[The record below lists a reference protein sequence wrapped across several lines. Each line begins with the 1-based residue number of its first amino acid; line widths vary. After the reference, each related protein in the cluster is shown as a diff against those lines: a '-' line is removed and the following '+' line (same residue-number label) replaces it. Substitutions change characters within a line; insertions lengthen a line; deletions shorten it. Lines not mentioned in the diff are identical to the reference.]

1 MRGCSH
7 ASSLQTRDGS
17 LARRMS
23 AADYASAPNQQLY
36 LANSVSE
43 DAAFGAL
50 PTNAA
55 PAAGRRDPAS
65 LGAPA
70 GTNALPLPEAADRLQ
85 ALPSGGPRAT
95 HQVSGGPCVECNATR
110 STLFRKNAEGLPLC
124 NACGLRYSR
133 HMAKQQ
139 AAAARQR
146 TDAEFHPES
155 DAVRSKTARAQ
166 RTGSPKKQRRRL
178 PPDEQR
184 WCRQC
189 GATSSPQWRYVNDDL
204 ACNAC
209 ALRQQR
215 RMEREGKDVRTPE
228 PACLTVPQSDTLP
241 RQSYM
246 LVHSTNRPY
255 LHRTQT

>member
-1 MRGCSH
+1 MQPAPG
-7 ASSLQTRDGS
+7 
-17 LARRMS
+17 
-23 AADYASAPNQQLY
+23 AAAHSDQQAETLPVI
-36 LANSVSE
+36 S
-43 DAAFGAL
+43 DA
-50 PTNAA
+50 TAA
-55 PAAGRRDPAS
+55 PAVAGLADGAELPA
-65 LGAPA
+65 LGADQVHGSEP
-70 GTNALPLPEAADRLQ
+70 ADRLQ
-85 ALPSGGPRAT
+85 PWSGSTARST
-95 HQVSGGPCVECNATR
+95 HQVSGGPCTECGATR

-146 TDAEFHPES
+146 TDADFAPDG
-155 DAVRSKTARAQ
+155 DAVRSKGARAP

-189 GATSSPQWRYVNDDL
+189 GATSSPQWRYIHDDL

-215 RMEREGKDVRTPE
+215 RLEREGKDVRFRFSGLYLAIP
-228 PACLTVPQSDTLP
+228 C
-241 RQSYM
+241 
-246 LVHSTNRPY
+246 VH
-255 LHRTQT
+255 